1 MGAMR
6 TGFGWI
12 EIGNETYDHDV
23 IIHTD
28 GRVTKRLKKRS
39 KHLRSEYG
47 HTPLSH
53 DELDMLL
60 DEHPEVV
67 FVGRGQ
73 YGDLPL
79 TPEAQEQLS
88 AYHTII
94 GTTPDLLTPIETE
107 KRRYVAILHITC

>member
-1 MGAMR
+1 MK

-28 GRVTKRLKKRS
+28 GRVTRRLKKRS
-39 KHLRSEYG
+39 KHLKSDYG
-47 HTPLSH
+47 HTPLSP
-53 DELDMLL
+53 DELDFLE

-88 AYHTII
+88 AYNPLI
-94 GTTPDLLTPIETE
+94 GSTPDLLTAIANE
-107 KRRYVAILHITC
+107 KRRYVAILHVTC

>member
-1 MGAMR
+1 VK

-12 EIGNETYDHDV
+12 EIGNATYDNDV

-47 HTPLSH
+47 HTPLSP
-53 DELDMLL
+53 DELDFLEE
-60 DEHPEVV
+60 EHPEVV

-79 TPEAQEQLS
+79 TPEAKEIVS
-88 AYHTII
+88 GYHPVM
-94 GTTPDLLTPIETE
+94 GSTPDLISSIETE
-107 KRRYVAILHITC
+107 KRRFIAILHVTC